1 MGASFSRTEAWSLVK
16 LSKDMSGKPV
26 VSTPSFKP
34 LKSRKMR
41 FGQGLQPGTRACHR
55 AAAMTS
61 QRCLTNVSRPV
72 HLGEPRLHHGP
83 AAIPG
88 PPAKPCFCRGK

>member
-1 MGASFSRTEAWSLVK
+1 MLYFNICEKKLQGGEFPSTFGGKVGASFSRTEAWSLVK

-41 FGQGLQPGTRACHR
+41 FGQGCNELLVSSQGQELVIELQ
-55 AAAMTS
+55 
-61 QRCLTNVSRPV
+61 Q
-72 HLGEPRLHHGP
+72 
-83 AAIPG
+83 
-88 PPAKPCFCRGK
+88 